1 MIRMLPARAR
11 SRYGTLVGGPSSRLR
26 AETSHCRQRLLECS
40 RPHLMWRAWDPLAF
54 SWRLRRPFACDEVE
68 RLDRHPHDL
77 VRLRR
82 SYAEVRAAVGRH
94 VAVDPRQHLRR
105 RVAGLVAGEH
115 AQPPSDEPASHDSYV
130 AKRCHESQWTNVGG
144 GSASGRMRRHMGPW
158 SYSASTLTTP
168 TMTAR
173 SEGTTRGQRTPP

>member
-40 RPHLMWRAWDPLAF
+40 RPHLMWSAWDPLAF

-68 RLDRHPHDL
+68 RLDRHLLDL

-115 AQPPSDEPASHDSYV
+115 AQPHEADAIRRVVVDIALESRVADALRVQWGRVDSRPGIEGYV
-130 AKRCHESQWTNVGG
+130 YNDS
-144 GSASGRMRRHMGPW
+144 
-158 SYSASTLTTP
+158 
-168 TMTAR
+168 
-173 SEGTTRGQRTPP
+173 